1 MGWPK
6 GPLGPASRINHFLPS
21 THEAQSIVFLWFLQ
35 THMPHARIGSVE
47 LWTPLDA
54 KGIEL
59 DLAFYSVSEK
69 IKVTTAS
76 SHVFSIE

>member
-1 MGWPK
+1 MGWPE

-35 THMPHARIGSVE
+35 THMPHDRIGVE
-47 LWTPLDA
+47 LWTALDA
-54 KGIEL
+54 KGIEFYL
-59 DLAFYSVSEK
+59 TFYSVFEK
-69 IKVTTAS
+69 INVTTAS